1 MEGEEVSE
9 DILKVVFEK
18 INPST
23 LRHKWRGLLLGLSPG
38 RRLRVDPERR
48 FRSTPSKAGLG
59 AVEWVNAED
68 SFARQIGVRLI
79 EFRPGFARACLS
91 VTEATL
97 NIYQMAHGGAMF
109 SVADQACEAAGN
121 SYGEPAVALQ
131 NNLHFLTAGRS
142 GDILEATAKLTN
154 RSSRVGLIEFEVRNH
169 EGHLLAIGQQL
180 IYFKRTRE

>member
-18 INPST
+18 IN
-23 LRHKWRGLLLGLSPG
+23 
-38 RRLRVDPERR
+38 
-48 FRSTPSKAGLG
+48 
-59 AVEWVNAED
+59 AED

-79 EFRPGFARACLS
+79 ELRPGFARASLS
-91 VTEATL
+91 VTGAIL
-97 NIYQMAHGGAMF
+97 NMYQMAHGGAIF

-142 GDILEATAKLTN
+142 GDILEATAKVTN
-154 RSSRVGLIEFEVRNH
+154 RSSHIGLIEPRS
-169 EGHLLAIGQQL
+169 
-180 IYFKRTRE
+180 